1 MIANEEEKRVH
12 LKEIIDKLKTQKNE
26 HSSVIDTLISEN
38 DQLSRE
44 VLKSERE
51 VIIYFCIKNVQNSL
65 MFKKHLQFVIQI
77 RASNVK
83 EEISEG
89 KLRAVSCL
97 KGNLIEEL
105 DDQSSLILEQSG
117 EVAALKILVE
127 EITIKNQHW
136 ESKYR

>member
-1 MIANEEEKRVH
+1 MIASEEEKRVH
-12 LKEIIDKLKTQKNE
+12 LKGIIDKLKTQKNE

-127 EITIKNQHW
+127 ELTIKNKHL

>member
-51 VIIYFCIKNVQNSL
+51 VIIYFCI
-65 MFKKHLQFVIQI
+65 
-77 RASNVK
+77 
-83 EEISEG
+83 
-89 KLRAVSCL
+89 
-97 KGNLIEEL
+97 
-105 DDQSSLILEQSG
+105 
-117 EVAALKILVE
+117 
-127 EITIKNQHW
+127 
-136 ESKYR
+136 